1 MFETAVFPASPLWL
15 LAVGFALGARHALD
29 PDHVVAVTTIVT
41 RERTLSRARMVGA
54 MWGIGHSLTVF
65 LVGGTLALFRVTVPA
80 RVGLALE
87 FLVAVMLVVLGVAN
101 LMRSKHV
108 KAPSSTRPLAVG
120 FVHGLAGSA
129 AIAVLLSAA
138 APTLLGAALYLLLFG
153 AGTVAGMMLLTTLI
167 AAPTVL
173 LAGRYA
179 GFGPRLR
186 FVSGVASVV
195 LGLFIAH
202 DVGITDGLFSALPP
216 R

>member
-1 MFETAVFPASPLWL
+1 MFDTASPLWL

-41 RERTLSRARMVGA
+41 RERTLARARMVGA

-65 LVGGTLALFRVTVPA
+65 LVGGTLALFRVTVPD

-87 FLVAVMLVVLGVAN
+87 FLVAIMLVVLGAAN
-101 LMRSKHV
+101 LMRTRRPKP
-108 KAPSSTRPLAVG
+108 PSSARPLAVG
-120 FVHGLAGSA
+120 FIHGLAGSA

-138 APTLLGAALYLLLFG
+138 APTLLAAALYLLLFG
-153 AGTVAGMMLLTTLI
+153 AGTVAGMMLLTTMI

-186 FVSGVASVV
+186 FASGVASVV
-195 LGLFIAH
+195 LGLIIAH
-202 DVGITDGLFSALPP
+202 DVGITDGLFTTLPP

>member
-1 MFETAVFPASPLWL
+1 MTASPLWL
-15 LAVGFALGARHALD
+15 LVVGFALGARHALD
-29 PDHVVAVTTIVT
+29 PDHVVAVTTIMT
-41 RERTLSRARMVGA
+41 RERTLGRARMVGA

-65 LVGGTLALFRVTVPA
+65 LVGGTLALFRVSVPT

-87 FLVAVMLVVLGVAN
+87 FAVAVMLVVLGVAN
-101 LMRSKHV
+101 LVRTKQTEP
-108 KAPSSTRPLAVG
+108 PSSARPLAVG

-138 APTLLGAALYLLLFG
+138 APTLLAASLYLMLFG

-167 AAPTVL
+167 AAPTLL

-186 FVSGVASVV
+186 FASGVASVV
-195 LGLFIAH
+195 LGLVIAH
-202 DVGITDGLFSALPP
+202 DVGITDGLFTALAP